1 MDSLLL
7 NETVDHGITKRNWRI
22 FYFLRLFWISDK
34 TGVIAVG
41 YNWYNQRGEVKSGLS
56 IDVT

>member
-1 MDSLLL
+1 MDTLLL
-7 NETVDHGITKRNWRI
+7 NETVDHGINNRKWRI
-22 FYFLRLFWISDK
+22 SHFFRLFWISDK
-34 TGVIAVG
+34 TGVIVVD